1 MSLGGASKECVHAT
15 AKTALI
21 EHSLL
26 HTYITYILEAFFSF
40 TLQVLPVCNACNL
53 SCFFA
58 CLQTEKK
65 TSQLVRLHLLQ
76 SMLFHA
82 LAANDP
88 LATSRAEGSPSHE
101 VSLQI
106 PVAH

>member
-1 MSLGGASKECVHAT
+1 MLRLPC
-15 AKTALI
+15 LI

-26 HTYITYILEAFFSF
+26 QTYILAAFFSF
-40 TLQVLPVCNACNL
+40 TLQVLPACNACNL

-58 CLQTEKK
+58 CLQTENNK
-65 TSQLVRLHLLQ
+65 TSQLLRLHLL

>member
-1 MSLGGASKECVHAT
+1 MLATYHVFLHVSKL
-15 AKTALI
+15 K
-21 EHSLL
+21 
-26 HTYITYILEAFFSF
+26 
-40 TLQVLPVCNACNL
+40 
-53 SCFFA
+53 
-58 CLQTEKK
+58 KK